1 MNKKSNK
8 IINDLTRKCKSM
20 SEQQELPFFQ
30 RAISMIRQIPSG
42 KVATYGQISILI
54 SNSVRGARA
63 VGYALAGL
71 KGEEA
76 QEVPWWRVMNAQGR
90 ISNPKGRP
98 RAALQQQ
105 LLEDEGVIFEDGRV
119 DLDKFGWEG
128 A

>member
-1 MNKKSNK
+1 MNKQKK
-8 IINDLTRKCKSM
+8 
-20 SEQQELPFFQ
+20 PFFQ
-30 RAISMIRQIPSG
+30 RAISMVSCIPSG

-63 VGYALAGL
+63 VGFALAGL
-71 KGEEA
+71 KGKDV

-105 LLEDEGVIFEDGRV
+105 LLEDEGIIFEEGRV
-119 DLDKFGWEG
+119 DLDEFGWEG
-128 A
+128 P